1 MNGGLD
7 KLVQKKK
14 FRFFAFFVIRKGKL
28 KKTVVFHGE

>member
-14 FRFFAFFVIRKGKL
+14 FRFLAFFVIREDKL
-28 KKTVVFHGE
+28 KKTVIFHGK